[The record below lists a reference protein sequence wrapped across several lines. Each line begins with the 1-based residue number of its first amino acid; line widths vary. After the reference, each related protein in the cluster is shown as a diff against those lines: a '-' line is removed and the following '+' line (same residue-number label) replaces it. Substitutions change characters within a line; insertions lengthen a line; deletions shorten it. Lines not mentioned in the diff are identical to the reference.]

1 MRFHSLLPAF
11 YPNDATG
18 SIACELQQLLR
29 RLGFQSELF
38 ALDIHPELKD
48 LAHPATELARSVEP
62 SDAVLYHH
70 GIGSELVPLLSSLP
84 ARKVLAYHNITPSRF
99 FKPFDPAVA
108 RALDDGRLQLAA
120 LAEMCEGALAFSK
133 FSGADLKAL
142 RFRRVSIIPP
152 PLEPWR
158 VCRAGDERIFRR
170 LFDGKTQNLLFVG
183 RVVPNKRIEDLIAL
197 TERLLRRNPGRA
209 FRLVVAGPYQR
220 ASAYFERLGELAEP
234 IAEQVV
240 FLGAVSQHE
249 LCAAYRAAH
258 LFVSMSEH
266 EGFGLPICEAMAAGV
281 PVIAYDGGAVSEAMG
296 DAGLLFRPKR
306 IERVAA
312 LCEILLDDPVRR
324 RRLIEGGRIRAAQLS
339 PEATLGPLASALEP
353 LRRAGARRATRAR
366 AKPKVAF
373 VVQRYGPEVVGGAER
388 HCRLLA
394 QRMAACWDVE
404 VVTTCAADYLTWENA
419 YPAGR
424 SLDGAV
430 TVRRFATTRTRD
442 MRRFNA
448 LSRRLFGRAQD
459 SLSEQRWLGE
469 QGPHSPALIEF
480 LLSEQADHDGFVFF
494 TYLYEPTA
502 LGLPVIGRRALFVPT
517 AHDEPPLRFGIYRQ
531 TFSAPAGILFN
542 TPEEQALCEGLFEM
556 AGVHKEVVGVG
567 VEAEPGDAHPLL
579 DKVGLRGDYLLYL
592 GRIAPGKG
600 IPELLDGYGR
610 LRQRLGA
617 LAPALVLAGA
627 NEMRLKNQAGV
638 YLPGGLTESAKW
650 GALRGAAAVV
660 VPSAQES
667 LSLAAL
673 EAWST
678 GRPVIANGESPVLN
692 GQARRSGAAVTY
704 RGPAQFAETTGALL
718 EDTARVSRLGDAGRR
733 FVEEHYSWARITGRY
748 EQLLN
753 ELVLRPAGART
764 PSGERAALRAV
775 RREAL

>member
-18 SIACELQQLLR
+18 SIASELQYLLR

-38 ALDIHPELKD
+38 ALDIHPELRD
-48 LAHPATELARSVEP
+48 LARPASELADSVEAN
-62 SDAVLYHH
+62 DAILYHH

-84 ARKVLAYHNITPSRF
+84 VRKVLAYHNITPAQF
-99 FKPFDPAVA
+99 FQPFDPAVA

-120 LAEMCEGALAFSK
+120 LAQMCEGALAFSNY
-133 FSGADLKAL
+133 SGKELQRL
-142 RFRRVSIIPP
+142 GFERVSVIPP

-197 TERLLRRNPGRA
+197 TERLLRRNPGRP
-209 FRLVVAGPYQR
+209 FRLVVVGPYQR
-220 ASAYFERLGELAEP
+220 ASAYFERLQDLAEP
-234 IAEQVV
+234 IADHVV

-281 PVIAYDGGAVSEAMG
+281 PVIAYDGGAVSEALG

-306 IERVAA
+306 LERVAA

-324 RRLIEGGRIRAAQLS
+324 RRLIEGGRVRAAQLS
-339 PEATLGPLASALEP
+339 PEATLTPLAEALEP
-353 LRRAGARRATRAR
+353 LRPARPRRPAR
-366 AKPKVAF
+366 VRSKPKVAF
-373 VVQRYGPEVVGGAER
+373 VVHRYGSEVVGGAER

-394 QRMAACWDVE
+394 QRMAASWDIE

-424 SLDGAV
+424 ALDGAIA
-430 TVRRFATTRTRD
+430 VRRFPTTRVRE

-459 SLSEQRWLGE
+459 RLSEERWLGE
-469 QGPHSPALIEF
+469 QGPHSPALLEF
-480 LLSEQADHDGFVFF
+480 LLSEQADHDAFVFF
-494 TYLYEPTA
+494 TYLYETTA
-502 LGLPVIGRRALFVPT
+502 VGLPVIGRRALFVPT

-531 TFSAPAGILFN
+531 TFAAPAGILFN

-556 AGVHKEVVGVG
+556 GGVHKEVVGIG
-567 VEAEPGDAHPLL
+567 VEPEPGDAHPLL

-600 IPELLDGYGR
+600 IPELLDGYGK
-610 LRQRLGA
+610 LRQRLGT
-617 LAPALVLAGA
+617 LAPSLVLCGA
-627 NEMRLKNQAGV
+627 NEMRFKNQAGV
-638 YLPGGLTESAKW
+638 YLPGALSESAKW
-650 GALRGAAAVV
+650 GALRDALAVV
-660 VPSAQES
+660 IPSAQES

-673 EAWST
+673 EAWSV
-678 GRPVIANGESPVLN
+678 GRPVVANGESPVLN
-692 GQARRSGAAVTY
+692 GQARRSGGAVTY
-704 RGPAQFAETTGALL
+704 RGPAEFAEVTGRLL
-718 EDTARVSRLGDAGRR
+718 EDTPKVTRLGGAGRA

-748 EQLLN
+748 EQLLQD
-753 ELVLRPAGART
+753 LILQPGGVRPRT
-764 PSGERAALRAV
+764 GERPVLRAV
-775 RREAL
+775 RREAQ

>member
-11 YPNDATG
+11 HPNDATG
-18 SIACELQQLLR
+18 SIASELQYLLR

-38 ALDIHPELKD
+38 ALDIHPDLRD
-48 LAHPATELARSVEP
+48 LARPASELADCVEP
-62 SDAVLYHH
+62 DDAVLYHH

-84 ARKVLAYHNITPSRF
+84 VRKVLAYHNITPSRF
-99 FKPFDPAVA
+99 YEPFDPAVA

-120 LAEMCEGALAFSK
+120 LAEMCESALAFSK
-133 FSGADLKAL
+133 FSGNELRAL
-142 RFRRVSIIPP
+142 NFERVSVIPP

-197 TERLLRRNPGRA
+197 TERLLRRNPGRP
-209 FRLVVAGPYQR
+209 FRLVVVGPYQR
-220 ASAYFERLGELAEP
+220 ASPYFERLQELADP
-234 IAEQVV
+234 ISDHVV
-240 FLGAVSQHE
+240 FMGAVSQHE

-266 EGFGLPICEAMAAGV
+266 EGFGLPLCEAMAAGV

-296 DAGLLFRPKR
+296 NAGLLFRPKR
-306 IERVAA
+306 LERVAA
-312 LCEILLDDPVRR
+312 LCEIMLDDPVRR

-339 PEATLGPLASALEP
+339 PEATLAPLAEAVEP
-353 LRRAGARRATRAR
+353 LRQARPRRTTRVR
-366 AKPKVAF
+366 PRPKVAF
-373 VVQRYGPEVVGGAER
+373 VVHRYGAEVVGGAER

-394 QRMAACWDVE
+394 QHLTGSWDIE

-424 SLDGAV
+424 SLDGEIS
-430 TVRRFATTRTRD
+430 VRRFPTTRVRD

-459 SLSEQRWLGE
+459 RLSEQHWLGE

-502 LGLPVIGRRALFVPT
+502 LGLPIIGRRALFVPT

-531 TFSAPAGILFN
+531 TFSSPAGILFN

-556 AGVHKEVVGVG
+556 GGVHKEIVGIG
-567 VEAEPGDAHPLL
+567 VEAEAGDAHPLL
-579 DKVGLRGDYLLYL
+579 DKVGLRGEYLLYL
-592 GRIAPGKG
+592 GRIAAGKG
-600 IPELLDGYGR
+600 IPELLDGYAR
-610 LRQRLGA
+610 LRQRLGT
-617 LAPALVLAGA
+617 LAPSLVLCGA
-627 NEMRLKNQAGV
+627 NEMKLKNQAGV
-638 YLPGGLTESAKW
+638 YVPGALAESAKW
-650 GALRGAAAVV
+650 GALRDALAVV
-660 VPSAQES
+660 VPSAHES

-673 EAWST
+673 EAWSV

-692 GQARRSGAAVTY
+692 GQARRSAAAVTY
-704 RGPAQFAETTGALL
+704 RGPTEFAEVTGALL
-718 EDTARVSRLGDAGRR
+718 EDTAKVSRLGEAGRA
-733 FVEEHYSWARITGRY
+733 FVQEHYSWKRITQRY
-748 EQLLN
+748 EQLLQD
-753 ELVLRPAGART
+753 LVLRPAGVRAR
-764 PSGERAALRAV
+764 SSERQVLRAV